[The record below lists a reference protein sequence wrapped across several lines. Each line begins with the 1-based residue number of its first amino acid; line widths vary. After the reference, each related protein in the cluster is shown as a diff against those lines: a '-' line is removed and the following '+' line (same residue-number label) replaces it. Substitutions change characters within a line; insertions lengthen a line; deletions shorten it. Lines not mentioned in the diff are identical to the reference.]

1 MDLFKYMVLWVGLK
15 NAIKTKARKN
25 NDIEKQQKKLN
36 LYKAKKKKKKSNRS
50 KPFDPAMTKLYVIN
64 YEESELTYRYFLIM
78 LTKKN
83 LNSSI
88 TMISR

>member
-36 LYKAKKKKKKSNRS
+36 LYKAKKKKKK
-50 KPFDPAMTKLYVIN
+50 
-64 YEESELTYRYFLIM
+64 
-78 LTKKN
+78 
-83 LNSSI
+83 
-88 TMISR
+88 